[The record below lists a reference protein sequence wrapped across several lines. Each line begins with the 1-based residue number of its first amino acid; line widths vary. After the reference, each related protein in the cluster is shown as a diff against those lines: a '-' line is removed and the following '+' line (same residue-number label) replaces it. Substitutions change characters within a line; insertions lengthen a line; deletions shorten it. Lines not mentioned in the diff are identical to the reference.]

1 MKFHSMIGLLA
12 ALSVAGAVSAETKTF
27 RPGARDNAVRVTICP
42 HDDAGFRIDVLR
54 RGAKGPVTVRVE
66 RPNYGPNKG
75 GRLVDWE
82 RDITWSE
89 FCDMERAK
97 KPMPKETSYPNTL
110 VVVSSPASWFNFDY
124 SLLPYFTPFNG
135 LYRHAHV
142 AAHIDEWLR
151 DYKALPDRTFAF
163 EFRYDAVTD
172 RLEAWLDG
180 NYCGVAPGEGALA
193 EVSVSAGPKAEIR
206 GEGAVRAFTTRQP
219 LPPLVGRVH
228 PLLREKA
235 TLKLDPAFRKQVGAT
250 FDVWPVEQSID
261 QGRHK
266 STGAVRELCADPQS
280 MRTPFKTGPE
290 FMQWTVPNAFY
301 RYAYVLCG
309 DIPEKDKAPVVG
321 MNMTR
326 FGTANEGS
334 FAQSFVRLGETAAT
348 NANVR
353 KVGTFSYR
361 QSDGKRVTAPLYLVR
376 LKLNPYSILQYVNDL
391 NVYGKDGKSCLGR
404 SFGKVGDYLDFEF
417 VGAGTGSWNPRSS
430 VQVFGC
436 TLERMPYAS
445 RIDESVPGNLF
456 ERPNDRPEV
465 GVVVTAYADDTAG
478 SVEYRVYDPLFR
490 PLASGTVDFTLKKK
504 GEEKRLSIDLDR
516 PEVGWY
522 GLDLVFRDA
531 RGAELGRHEASYTI
545 LAPDTREAGC
555 ESPYAAWPLGGG
567 YHNSNPNRR
576 QQAEVMRKAGYRGSW
591 QPPCDRENEYG
602 FPLTCSN
609 LGQGDLAGYCNPCG
623 RCSEQDL
630 QKHLDKAVAKYR
642 ATLEKFPSCRFIQL
656 LHEQGG
662 RDVDACLYDPKK
674 ACRRGEYR
682 GIDGDWDVY
691 FCTEFA
697 KRMRKEFPK
706 LKIFIGN
713 GSVSSEK
720 VADLVRRGFDLD
732 LVDQLGIESKGFA
745 TMPELTCHREAPGCL
760 WALGETGR
768 YFGYSNLTLNACNEY
783 VFRPERRVDRKGS
796 PASIMKMTNY
806 AVRDYILSLAH
817 GCGIISSGHL
827 EDCNDQYYD
836 TNWGCGGQCTF
847 YPFSYPKR
855 MYTAL
860 SVFTRVMDKATFAR
874 AVPTGAHAAYVLE
887 FKRDRKTRDYAY
899 AIWSQTR
906 TDSVDLV
913 FPPEA
918 KVRSVSTF
926 GVERTV
932 GKTSF
937 SSTISPSPRYLVSDR
952 PVVSAA
958 FRSSVP
964 KLGKRYVPLVEPKP
978 GSFRESRPRH
988 LDWGLFTSSYGTP
1001 GMPTGDWK
1009 ITEAK
1014 DPELGKVIQMDLVRT
1029 DPAPSPLLWEAGQL
1043 AFKKPVTLECGKGKP
1058 RVAVLVKGN
1067 GTGMVALG
1075 YFSPEVRGPAYCFG
1089 KTAGVDGWQLVEMT
1103 PPTRHLNK
1111 DITKVEVGGF
1121 LFGSARKAIDPVA
1134 MTDVSE
1140 PLQFGG
1146 LFLVDGSQP
1155 EETLSDAD
1163 RRGASVMKNDVND
1176 KDL

>member
-1 MKFHSMIGLLA
+1 MNAIVAVLMLA
-12 ALSVAGAVSAETKTF
+12 AAKLPPLVPTEFAVKDN
-27 RPGARDNAVRVTICP
+27 DNAVRVSVKP
-42 HDDAGFRIDVLR
+42 VANRGFSLEVFREGEKEPAKVSLSYPDRGWNAGGKLR
-54 RGAKGPVTVRVE
+54 
-66 RPNYGPNKG
+66 
-75 GRLVDWE
+75 DWDE
-82 RDITWSE
+82 DISWSE
-89 FCDMERAK
+89 FCDRQRKK
-97 KPMPKETSYPNTL
+97 KPMPKSTDYPKAF
-110 VVVSSPASWFNFDY
+110 VSVNGTGWFGFDY
-124 SLLPYFTPFNG
+124 SMLPYFSPFNG
-135 LYRHAHV
+135 LYRHARVVRDIDSWLKTYPLYPDHV
-142 AAHIDEWLR
+142 FE
-151 DYKALPDRTFAF
+151 F
-163 EFRYDAVTD
+163 EFRYDAARD
-172 RLEAWLDG
+172 RLEAYLDG
-180 NYCGVAPGEGALA
+180 SYAGHAPGKGALKRVVVKADSSSVVEGGSFSRAVTVA
-193 EVSVSAGPKAEIR
+193 ERLSPLR
-206 GEGAVRAFTTRQP
+206 GRSHDLLRSGAKLALDKKFEARVRA
-219 LPPLVGRVH
+219 
-228 PLLREKA
+228 A
-235 TLKLDPAFRKQVGAT
+235 M
-250 FDVWPVEQSID
+250 DVWDPSVSID
-261 QGRHK
+261 QGRHR
-266 STGAVRELCADPQS
+266 ANHPVRSLTDDPES
-280 MRTPFKTGPE
+280 KRTPWKNGPE
-290 FMQWTVPNAFY
+290 YMQWTVPTAFY
-301 RYAYVLCG
+301 RTATVLCA
-309 DIPEKDKAPVVG
+309 DIPDPKKKPVVG
-321 MNMTR
+321 VSMTR
-326 FGTANEGS
+326 FGTASVGS
-334 FAQSFVRLGETAAT
+334 ADQELVSLDVAKT
-348 NANVR
+348 NGNARVVGTLVYEQLDEKGKAR
-353 KVGTFSYR
+353 KVT
-361 QSDGKRVTAPLYLVR
+361 TPLYLVR
-376 LKLNPYSILQYVNDL
+376 VKLNPFKILQYVNDL
-391 NVYGKDGKSCLGR
+391 KVYGKNGNGRLGR
-404 SFGKVGDYLDFEF
+404 MLWGVGDYLDVEF
-417 VGAGTGSWNPRSS
+417 VGAGTWEGYPRSS
-430 VQVFGC
+430 VQIFGC
-436 TLERMPYAS
+436 TLEKMDY
-445 RIDESVPGNLF
+445 SVVMDQSVRGNLF
-456 ERPNDRPEV
+456 ERGADRPET
-465 GVVVTAYADDTAG
+465 GVSVTAETDNASG
-478 SVEYRVYDPLFR
+478 CVRWMVYDALCR
-490 PLASGTVDFTLKKK
+490 ELAHGEKPFAIAKK
-504 GEEKRLSIDLDR
+504 GETTRLSFDLER
-516 PEVGWY
+516 PDVGWY
-522 GLDLVFRDA
+522 GVDFTFLDAKGDV
-531 RGAELGRHEASYTI
+531 LGVHEASYTI
-545 LAPDTREAGC
+545 LAADDREAGC

-567 YHNSNPNRR
+567 YHNSDPNRR

-591 QPPCDRENEYG
+591 QPPVERENEFG

-609 LGQGDLAGYCNPCG
+609 LGQGDLAGFCNPCG
-623 RCSEQDL
+623 KRSAAEL
-630 QKHLDKAVAKYR
+630 EKHLDRVVEKYR
-642 ATLEKFPSCRFIQL
+642 ASYEKFPSCRYVQL

-732 LVDQLGIESKGFA
+732 LVDQLGIESKGFG

-796 PASIMKMTNY
+796 SASIMKMTNY

-1163 RRGASVMKNDVND
+1163 RRGASVMRNDVND